1 MKKWAFILVFSCFG
15 IVDTYS
21 QTNGHIQL
29 NVFTGHMTNLWDR
42 LEEYDRENLA
52 LNPVLGLSAG
62 SFRKKHGITIGFGT
76 EEQHFANFYTGYD
89 LVPSMVERQENILKY
104 YCPSISYSTTLWSK
118 KRHSIF
124 AEFGI
129 GLKVNHYLYYKK
141 TFHSGRVFARVDDLP
156 NNPIKLNLDQ
166 CIIYQW
172 QYGRF
177 LAGYKFGLSSGFVNL
192 YSEGEIARN
201 SSNFNSRVS
210 FVNQVNI
217 GFDINSN

>member
-1 MKKWAFILVFSCFG
+1 MIKWAFILVFSCFG
-15 IVDTYS
+15 IINAYS

-42 LEEYDRENLA
+42 LEEYDRENLG

-62 SFRKKHGITIGFGT
+62 YFRKKHGITIGFGT

-118 KRHSIF
+118 KRYSIF

-129 GLKVNHYLYYKK
+129 GLKVNHHLYYKK

-217 GFDINSN
+217 GFDINRN